1 MTETLMTHT
10 ERMRACLAGEALD
23 RPPVA
28 LWRHFPVDDQSP
40 DGLAAAALNF
50 QRIYDFDLVKV
61 TPASSF
67 AIKDWGTED
76 EWRGDPEGTRAYS
89 RTVINFPQDWERLP
103 VLDPEKEH
111 LAAQL
116 ACLRLITKELGDQ
129 TPALQTIFSP
139 MAQAKNLAG
148 REKLLVHLR
157 RYPEAVHAGLKTMTE
172 TTLRFLEEA
181 VKTGIAGIFYAV
193 QHAQYGLLSEKEFAE
208 FGRAYDLQIL
218 EAVGELWLNMIHIH
232 GEEVMFEQFLDYPAQ
247 VLNWHDRD
255 TPPSLK
261 RAQELYQGALCGG
274 LQRTQ
279 TMVLGDPE
287 SVRLQARQALEA
299 TAGRKFILGT
309 GCVLP
314 TIAPHGNIMAARLSV
329 EQE

>member
-1 MTETLMTHT
+1 MAGNSMTHT
-10 ERMRACLAGEALD
+10 ERMRACLAGKKMD

-40 DGLAAAALNF
+40 DHLAAATLNF

-67 AIKDWGTED
+67 ALKDWGAED
-76 EWRGDPEGTRAYS
+76 EWRGDPEGSRTYT
-89 RTVINFPQDWERLP
+89 RTVINFPQDWERLTP
-103 VLDPEKEH
+103 LDPEKEH

-116 ACLRLITKELGDQ
+116 ACLRLIIKELGDQ
-129 TPALQTIFSP
+129 TPAIQSVFSP

-157 RYPEAVHAGLKTMTE
+157 RFPEAVHTGLKTITE
-172 TTLRFLEEA
+172 STIGFLEAAME
-181 VKTGIAGIFYAV
+181 TGISGIFYAV
-193 QHAQYGLLSEKEFAE
+193 QHAQYGLLSEEEFAE
-208 FGRAYDLQIL
+208 FGQAYDLQIL
-218 EAVGELWLNMIHIH
+218 ERAGELWLNMIHIH
-232 GEEVMFEQFLDYPAQ
+232 GEDIMFEKLIDYPAAI
-247 VLNWHDRD
+247 LNWHDRD

-261 RAQELYQGALCGG
+261 KAQELYKGALCGG

-279 TMVLGDPE
+279 TMVLGDADT
-287 SVRLQARQALEA
+287 VRMQASQALEA
-299 TAGRKFILGT
+299 TGRRRFILGT

-314 TIAPHGNIMAARLSV
+314 ITAPHGNIMAARLSV
-329 EQE
+329 E